1 MAKILIIDD
10 DLLVCQSLSL
20 VAERKGHE
28 TACANNLKTGIEK
41 AVAEQFDV
49 IFLDPPFE
57 GDLLACALVLCLPL
71 VNASGAVYVEAS
83 LPLARLAE
91 NQPEDVALRGGTL
104 FPSLSDW
111 QVSREGRA
119 GAVHYHLLRRKN
131 EE

>member
-1 MAKILIIDD
+1 
-10 DLLVCQSLSL
+10 
-20 VAERKGHE
+20 
-28 TACANNLKTGIEK
+28 
-41 AVAEQFDV
+41 
-49 IFLDPPFE
+49 
-57 GDLLACALVLCLPL
+57 
-71 VNASGAVYVEAS
+71 

-91 NQPEDVALRGGTL
+91 NQPEDVALRGGTA